1 MDTSKNTMT
10 ITIKPDHITEL
21 EYFND
26 DIEGLNNLTIK
37 VTNNMVTIIAYDDEL
52 NEILIHAMPFYQLL
66 EKANDN
72 FNKKKTTLK
81 KLFGKGV

>member
-1 MDTSKNTMT
+1 MDTSKNTT
-10 ITIKPDHITEL
+10 IITIKPDHITKL

-37 VTNNMVTIIAYDDEL
+37 VTNNMVTIIAYDDEC

-66 EKANDN
+66 ESATDI
-72 FNKKKTTLK
+72 FNTKKTVFK
-81 KLFGKGV
+81 RLFNRD